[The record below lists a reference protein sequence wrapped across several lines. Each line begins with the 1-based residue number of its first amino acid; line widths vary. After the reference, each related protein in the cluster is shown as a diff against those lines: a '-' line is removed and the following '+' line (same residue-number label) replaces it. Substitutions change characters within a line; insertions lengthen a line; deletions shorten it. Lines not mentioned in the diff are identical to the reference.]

1 MVLQGRGV
9 TLREHGPE
17 DLQAV
22 HAWHGDPEV
31 MKFLSWG
38 AETLEQSLLYLS
50 ECIRDQH
57 RPVRSRYRLAIVEEQ
72 SGLVAGCGSI
82 HWRGRGQGGGDG
94 RLGCFLARE
103 FQGRGLA
110 RETTRLLV
118 EFGLYELGMHRI
130 SATCLAGNTSSERTL
145 RGLGFVWEGTMRRHS
160 HRSGHWLDRH
170 FFSVLK
176 EEWGRT

>member
-72 SGLVAGCGSI
+72 SALVAGGGSI
-82 HWRGRGQGGGDG
+82 HWRVRGLGGGDG